1 MKRSALFVFAVVS
14 FFPGAI
20 CAQDTSRTRDQQP
33 YGEAGLQ
40 RPSQGITARG
50 GIVSDNLD
58 RVAATAQQILEIVN
72 RDAGLMVEL
81 KRWIAEDAGES
92 GQILQESDLGDDAV
106 AQRLKEDLRTR
117 VMATRLLRKYG
128 YLLPKLNPDSEQA
141 QEEKLV
147 LQERAQE
154 LARAAERNS
163 RLRDQVPPE
172 LGADCAS
179 RQARLRFA
187 GARARTA
194 ADQFTACRSRACAV
208 R

>member
-58 RVAATAQQILEIVN
+58 RVAATAQQILEILN

-81 KRWIAEDAGES
+81 KRWIAEDAEG
-92 GQILQESDLGDDAV
+92 GQILQESDLADDAV

-117 VMATRLLRKYG
+117 VMATRLLR
-128 YLLPKLNPDSEQA
+128 KLNPDSEQA

-179 RQARLRFA
+179 RQADCDLQE
-187 GARARTA
+187 RAPAPLPTSL
-194 ADQFTACRSRACAV
+194 QP
-208 R
+208 